1 MSHSHDLFERLGAAI
16 DGGNRIDMRVRE
28 LRACA
33 ALLEMHVAEETP
45 NPDIVDDIHNL
56 LTKLA
61 LLRRV
66 PEDRRREL
74 EAVLQDVRRFAF
86 P

>member
-1 MSHSHDLFERLGAAI
+1 MAHRDDLFERLDAAI

-33 ALLEMHVAEETP
+33 SVLEMHVAEETP
-45 NPDIVDDIHNL
+45 DPEIVDDIHNL

-61 LLRRV
+61 ILRRV
-66 PEDRRREL
+66 PEERRRQL
-74 EAVLQDVRRFAF
+74 EAVLQEVRRFAF

>member
-1 MSHSHDLFERLGAAI
+1 MAHRDDLFERLDAAI

-33 ALLEMHVAEETP
+33 NVLEMHVAEETP
-45 NPDIVDDIHNL
+45 DPEIVDDIHNL

-61 LLRRV
+61 MLRRV
-66 PEDRRREL
+66 PEERRREL
-74 EAVLQDVRRFAF
+74 EAVLQEVRRFAF

>member
-1 MSHSHDLFERLGAAI
+1 MTESDDIFDRLGAAI
-16 DGGNRIDMRVRE
+16 DGGNRLDMRVRE

-33 ALLEMHVAEETP
+33 NLLEMHVAEAL
-45 NPDIVDDIHNL
+45 PDPEIVDGIHSL

-66 PEDRRREL
+66 PEERRHEL
-74 EAVLQDVRRFAF
+74 ETVLHDVRRFAF
-86 P
+86 R